1 MSASGPVQ
9 NDGDG
14 KKRGVA
20 RQVANLSAG
29 VRRSVFG
36 AVCLAVFTIAL
47 LPGEPGEPS
56 LIGWDKLSHI
66 MAFIVLTV
74 LLRAA
79 WPAMTRRTGALGL
92 LTYGLAI
99 ELGQSLTGWGRTASL
114 ADLVADLVGI
124 GLGFVLLW
132 SLAKLRAIQHA
143 PPSSPSS

>member
-1 MSASGPVQ
+1 M
-9 NDGDG
+9 
-14 KKRGVA
+14 
-20 RQVANLSAG
+20 
-29 VRRSVFG
+29 RRSVFG
-36 AVCLAVFTIAL
+36 AACLAVFTIAL

-74 LLRAA
+74 LLFAA

-114 ADLVADLVGI
+114 ADLVADLIGILI
-124 GLGFVLLW
+124 GLLAAEALQQAYARVLQTIAR
-132 SLAKLRAIQHA
+132 S
-143 PPSSPSS
+143 